1 MSGIKTVE
9 ELEAVME
16 LRRELHN
23 AKASLSYHKNKH
35 KHNKKKKKPLR
46 SSRKA
51 EYSQM
56 WNDNKR
62 AMSVVIARLTTT
74 TEEEFKQVRDQAES
88 MSIVEARE
96 LTKGHEEEVQK
107 EVLARQEKR
116 EARGVQD
123 ATPDTPAV
131 KEVVPETVLDLV
143 RSSGVDWG
151 KVSEARSPKSNY
163 TTGESSVEAIV
174 HVKAS
179 TLRLAVAA
187 VESKTGFDG
196 LSKDQVVGH
205 IISRYLEDNS

>member
-9 ELEAVME
+9 ELQ
-16 LRRELHN
+16 RELHN

-35 KHNKKKKKPLR
+35 KHNKKKPKKH
-46 SSRKA
+46 SRKA

-151 KVSEARSPKSNY
+151 KVSEARSTKPNH

>member
-9 ELEAVME
+9 ELE
-16 LRRELHN
+16 RELHN

-35 KHNKKKKKPLR
+35 KHNKKKKPLR

-51 EYSQM
+51 EYSQA

-116 EARGVQD
+116 EARDVQD

-151 KVSEARSPKSNY
+151 KVSEARSTKPNH

-196 LSKDQVVGH
+196 LNKDQVVGH
-205 IISRYLEDNS
+205 ILSRYLQDNVQDE

>member
-1 MSGIKTVE
+1 MSGIKTAE

-35 KHNKKKKKPLR
+35 KHNKKKKPLR

>member
-9 ELEAVME
+9 ELE
-16 LRRELHN
+16 RELHN

-35 KHNKKKKKPLR
+35 KHNKKKPKKH
-46 SSRKA
+46 SRKA
-51 EYSQM
+51 EYSQA

-74 TEEEFKQVRDQAES
+74 TEKEFKQVRDQAES

-116 EARGVQD
+116 EARDVQD

-151 KVSEARSPKSNY
+151 KVSEARSTKPNY
-163 TTGESSVEAIV
+163 TTGKSSVEAIV

-179 TLRLAVAA
+179 SLRLAVAA

-196 LSKDQVVGH
+196 LSKNQVVGH

>member
-1 MSGIKTVE
+1 MMSKTLE
-9 ELEAVME
+9 ELE
-16 LRRELHN
+16 RELHN

-35 KHNKKKKKPLR
+35 KHNKKKPKKH
-46 SSRKA
+46 SRKA
-51 EYSQM
+51 EYSQA

-151 KVSEARSPKSNY
+151 KVSEARSTKPNY
-163 TTGESSVEAIV
+163 GTSEETSIAVP
-174 HVKAS
+174 VKTI
-179 TLRLAVAA
+179 TLRLAVKVVSAM
-187 VESKTGFDG
+187 TGFEG
-196 LSKDQVVGH
+196 LSNEQVVGH
-205 IISRYLEDNS
+205 ILNRYLQYNKEKKL